1 MSDAR
6 DETTQVDTDQGVPVG
21 DSDLQAD
28 IDRASGEGG
37 ANEPSTEDFSSV
49 AKPRWPATREKAP
62 ARPTLTSI
70 GRAPLRPATPAS
82 VGGASSYCPG
92 AATGDSDPTMTSFGA
107 A

>member
-37 ANEPSTEDFSSV
+37 ANEPSTEDFLKRGQ
-49 AKPRWPATREKAP
+49 AEM
-62 ARPTLTSI
+62 
-70 GRAPLRPATPAS
+70 AS
-82 VGGASSYCPG
+82 DQGESTG
-92 AATGDSDPTMTSFGA
+92 AADVDADRESTP
-107 A
+107 

>member
-37 ANEPSTEDFSSV
+37 ANEPSTEDFLKRGQ
-49 AKPRWPATREKAP
+49 AEM
-62 ARPTLTSI
+62 
-70 GRAPLRPATPAS
+70 AS
-82 VGGASSYCPG
+82 DQGESTG
-92 AATGDSDPTMTSFGA
+92 AADVDVDRESTP
-107 A
+107 